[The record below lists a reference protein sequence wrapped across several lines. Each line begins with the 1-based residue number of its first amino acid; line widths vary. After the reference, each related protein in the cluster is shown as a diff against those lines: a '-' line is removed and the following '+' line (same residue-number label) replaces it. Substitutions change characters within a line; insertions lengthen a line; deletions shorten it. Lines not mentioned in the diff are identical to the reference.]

1 VRGGLVIPLMLQD
14 VTQHPAMVAFGMFS
28 APNDYFIAISKL
40 IKDEISIQASVV
52 KLIGTTVGQQ

>member
-52 KLIGTTVGQQ
+52 K